1 MEDKAFDNEE
11 MYQKRI
17 QVQEIE
23 INKLNKLVDKLQ
35 NKTKNTSISD
45 GECDEGLKLR
55 RKHKHRRSKAALLQ
69 IENEKLK
76 EELRKRFDLKWVREI
91 ERKCEMNDNIICDK
105 CIKITQENAELNK
118 KLEWMGNTIEE
129 LQQENK
135 ELEQCVEEMEML
147 RNDKLGFAVR
157 NSELKQQIKQYKSD
171 EKEYSEKIDELIL
184 QCDDLTQQK
193 ELLIDEAETHAKM
206 KTEYMTERNKLKM
219 EQNEMKEHMSDL

>member
-76 EELRKRFDLKWVREI
+76 EELRKKFDLKLVREI
-91 ERKCEMNDNIICDK
+91 ERK
-105 CIKITQENAELNK
+105 TQENAELNK

-129 LQQENK
+129 LQQEYK
-135 ELEQCVEEMEML
+135 EMEQYVEA
-147 RNDKLGFAVR
+147 FPVVVR
-157 NSELKQQIKQYKSD
+157 NSELKKQIKQYKSD

>member
-23 INKLNKLVDKLQ
+23 
-35 NKTKNTSISD
+35 NTSISD

-118 KLEWMGNTIEE
+118 KLEWMGE
-129 LQQENK
+129 LQQEYK
-135 ELEQCVEEMEML
+135 EMEQYVKAMEML
-147 RNDKLGFAVR
+147 RNGKLDILVR
-157 NSELKQQIKQYKSD
+157 NSELIDIFKKQIKQYKSD

-193 ELLIDEAETHAKM
+193 
-206 KTEYMTERNKLKM
+206 
-219 EQNEMKEHMSDL
+219 